1 MPAFAGMMK
10 PGVFADMTAA
20 WSVSQDG
27 DMHISLL
34 IRIAVIAALVVVA
47 VVALWFA
54 FRRRQRGPAPLV
66 AARYVQLREGWYQID
81 MRVINRAPFALGG
94 VSLRCLRPR
103 RARLMAPVKSVST
116 KYYDFQIWSDPES
129 DKPEKSIPLD
139 FVVAP
144 HEAREGGTSP
154 GSEAHRTAWLFLP
167 GKKPPAEVTLELT
180 LRDARGKLHRYE
192 VAATPQQQG

>member
-1 MPAFAGMMK
+1 MQIPPLIELAIIAGV
-10 PGVFADMTAA
+10 GVLAA
-20 WSVSQDG
+20 V
-27 DMHISLL
+27 L
-34 IRIAVIAALVVVA
+34 
-47 VVALWFA
+47 LWFA
-54 FRRRQRGPAPLV
+54 FRRRQQGPAPLV
-66 AARYVQLREGWYQID
+66 AARYALLREGWYQID

-103 RARLMAPVKSVST
+103 RVRLMAPVKSVST
-116 KYYDFQIWSDPES
+116 KDYDFQVWSDPES

-139 FVVAP
+139 FVVGP

-154 GSEAHRTAWLFLP
+154 GSEAHPTAWLFLP

-192 VAATPQQQG
+192 VTATPRQQG